1 MIVAKPFPQ
10 TKEPAM
16 IRATGFAVLL
26 LSATSAWAT
35 QERPK
40 IALAEGDFAAQR
52 AQIEQDLADGKTYAE
67 ITQSDRTKVRESL
80 HRISG
85 MLEGVESI
93 DALSDEARVRVFNDQ
108 EQINVILTAAEADSR
123 TVCTSEVKTGSRRKI
138 TTCETV
144 AQRNARREL
153 DQDTLRRNQR
163 GQMPL
168 EN

>member
-1 MIVAKPFPQ
+1 
-10 TKEPAM
+10 M
-16 IRATGFAVLL
+16 IRAAVFAVLL
-26 LSATSAWAT
+26 VSASAAWAN
-35 QERPK
+35 QEGPK
-40 IALAEGDFAAQR
+40 VALAEGDFAAQR

-108 EQINVILTAAEADSR
+108 EQINQILTMAEADSR
-123 TVCTSEVKTGSRRKI
+123 LVCTSEAKTGSRRKV

-144 AQRNARREL
+144 AERNRRREL
-153 DQDTLRRNQR
+153 DQENQR
-163 GQMPL
+163 EMQKGRMPL
-168 EN
+168 RQ

>member
-1 MIVAKPFPQ
+1 
-10 TKEPAM
+10 M
-16 IRATGFAVLL
+16 IRATLFAVLL
-26 LSATSAWAT
+26 VSASAAWAN
-35 QERPK
+35 QESSK
-40 IALAEGDFAAQR
+40 VALAEGDFAAQR

-67 ITQSDRTKVRESL
+67 ITREDRAKVRESL
-80 HRISG
+80 ERITG
-85 MLEGVESI
+85 ALEGIESI
-93 DALSDEARVRVFNDQ
+93 DALSDEAKARVFNAQ
-108 EQINVILTAAEADSR
+108 EEINQILTMAEADSR
-123 TVCTSEVKTGSRRKI
+123 VVCSSESKTGSRRKI